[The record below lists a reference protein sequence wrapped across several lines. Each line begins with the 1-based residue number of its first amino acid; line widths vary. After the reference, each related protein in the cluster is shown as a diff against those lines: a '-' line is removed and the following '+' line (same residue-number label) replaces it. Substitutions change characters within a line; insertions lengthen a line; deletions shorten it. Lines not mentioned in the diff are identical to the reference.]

1 MRLTKFARGI
11 LLCTV
16 PLWGGWNMLLGGGL
30 VDALYPHIL
39 QNQANGGGGAEDA
52 GLGQAVSPGEGEV
65 LAGHGD
71 GAFRQGGDVG
81 GAGQARMVMCSRVRS
96 RRGRA
101 LWFQSPP

>member
-1 MRLTKFARGI
+1 MRPHTNLPGDFAVYGATLGWVEHATGQGDWLT
-11 LLCTV
+11 
-16 PLWGGWNMLLGGGL
+16 P
-30 VDALYPHIL
+30 LYPHIL
-39 QNQANGGGGAEDA
+39 QNQANGGEVREDA

-96 RRGRA
+96 RRRA